1 MKRLNSF
8 AVVLVLAA
16 SALFLAGASQTSA
29 GQSEYYRSGS
39 AVLRVKHSPVLGINI
54 PITIYINGALEGA
67 FAKGHVFQRS
77 LAPGRHTIL
86 ASRPAQPSDSYFG
99 TLDVQPGET
108 YSFVVK
114 CTPNQV
120 YLVPVSQVN

>member
-1 MKRLNSF
+1 MKRSNS
-8 AVVLVLAA
+8 VVLMAAICALLFA
-16 SALFLAGASQTSA
+16 SANATSA
-29 GQSEYYRSGS
+29 GQSEHYRSS
-39 AVLRVKHSPVLGINI
+39 NAVLRMKHSPVLGINI
-54 PITIYINGALEGA
+54 PITVYINGALEGA

-77 LAPGRHTIL
+77 LAPGRHTIH
-86 ASRPAQPSDSYFG
+86 ASRPARPSHSYFG

-120 YLVPVSQVN
+120 YLIPVSQVH

>member
-1 MKRLNSF
+1 MKRSNS
-8 AVVLVLAA
+8 VVLMAAMCALWFA
-16 SALFLAGASQTSA
+16 SANATSA
-29 GQSEYYRSGS
+29 GQSEYSQS
-39 AVLRVKHSPVLGINI
+39 SDAVLRIKHSPVLGINI
-54 PITIYINGALEGA
+54 PITVYINGALEGA
-67 FAKGHVFQRS
+67 FAKGHIFQRT
-77 LAPGRHTIL
+77 LAPGRHTIH
-86 ASRPAQPSDSYFG
+86 ASRPSRPSHSFFG

>member
-1 MKRLNSF
+1 MKRSNS
-8 AVVLVLAA
+8 VVLIAA
-16 SALFLAGASQTSA
+16 ICALLFATANATSA
-29 GQSEYYRSGS
+29 GQSDYYSSGN
-39 AVLRVKHSPVLGINI
+39 AVLRMKHSPVLGINI

-77 LAPGRHTIL
+77 LAPGRHTIH
-86 ASRPAQPSDSYFG
+86 ASRPSRPGHSYFG
-99 TLDVQPGET
+99 TLDVRPGET

-120 YLVPVSQVN
+120 HLEAVGRVD

>member
-1 MKRLNSF
+1 M
-8 AVVLVLAA
+8 LALC
-16 SALFLAGASQTSA
+16 ALLFPIAHQAKA
-29 GQSEYYRSGS
+29 GQSEYYRSNNG
-39 AVLRVKHSPVLGINI
+39 VLRIKHSPVLGINI

-77 LAPGRHTIL
+77 LAPGRHTIH
-86 ASRPAQPSDSYFG
+86 ASRPSRPSHSYYG
-99 TLDVQPGET
+99 TLDVQPGEN